1 MRYGLPLCHGFT
13 LIELLLAMAL
23 SALLLTL
30 AADAMPA
37 WLARHRLALLG
48 QQLVG
53 QLHYARSEALRGNRP
68 VYLCALNA
76 KSNFDLQGCLTT
88 RRRNQYVW
96 DEGALLFADNPLSAS
111 NRPAVYDSGER
122 LRAVQF
128 GQDMVV
134 SAPLAQLRFD
144 ADGRPAA
151 ALAFR
156 LSDTA
161 SGQCRMVLLSGAG
174 RARVC
179 SVGEAGCD
187 GC

>member
-13 LIELLLAMAL
+13 LIELLLTMAL

-30 AADAMPA
+30 ATDAMPV

-76 KSNFDLQGCLTT
+76 KSNFDLQGCLAT

-111 NRPAVYDSGER
+111 NRSAVYDSGER

-128 GQDMVV
+128 AQNMVV

-144 ADGRPAA
+144 ADGRPAT

-161 SGQCRMVLLSGAG
+161 NGQCRMVLLSGAG

-179 SVGEAGCD
+179 GVGEAGCD